1 VTIERIRTFEDLAVW
16 LDESKQRFRVDAT
29 TRTAEVTIQRPR
41 PLSGTLQ
48 MRWDAGSPYV
58 LLDFPFV
65 LDVPESRIRAV
76 ETAIVRANNI
86 IALPGLGFDY
96 VRRNVHMHVA
106 VPMHDDGMLATSF
119 KAQVFGVLS
128 VANDFLG
135 AFQAIVAGQPG
146 EQVMELAVEA
156 AKARGGAEA

>member
-1 VTIERIRTFEDLAVW
+1 MAVERIRTFEDLAAW

-29 TRTAEVTIQRPR
+29 GLVAEVTVTKPR
-41 PLSGTLQ
+41 PLSGTLT
-48 MRWDAGSPYV
+48 MRWDVPYV
-58 LLDFPFV
+58 HLELPFV

-76 ETAIVRANNI
+76 ETALVLANNI

-96 VRRNVHMHVA
+96 ARRSVYMRIA

-119 KAQVFGVLS
+119 KAQVFGVLA
-128 VANDFLG
+128 VANDFL
-135 AFQAIVAGQPG
+135 APFQAIVAGQPG
-146 EQVMELAVEA
+146 EQVMELAVET